1 MWKKILLLVFSV
13 LCINSL
19 SAQKLPGKIE
29 IKGTVLDVYNGP
41 IANAII
47 MIDGQKTNSLT
58 NEKGYYKIRV
68 KPGALK
74 IGVFTFGNGTIENY
88 IDGMTWINFNFNS
101 VANQVADPNFSD
113 REQGVNSG
121 YGLIKKKNLTT
132 DVSKIDGTDDKYS
145 TYSSITEM
153 IMREVSGV
161 QVKGSDL
168 IIQGSQNMY
177 GYVYPLIVV
186 DGVAMNHLPDIPP
199 TTVKSIEVLK
209 GTAGAIYGSR
219 ANGGVIVIR
228 TKLQN

>member
-13 LCINSL
+13 LCINSI

-29 IKGTVLDVYNGP
+29 IRGTVLDVYNGP

-47 MIDGQKTNSLT
+47 MIDGQKTNSST
-58 NEKGYYKIRV
+58 NAIGYYKIRV
-68 KPGALK
+68 KPGASK
-74 IGVFTFGNGTIENY
+74 IGVFTFGNGTIENF
-88 IDGMTWINFNFNS
+88 IDGRTSINFNFNS
-101 VANQVADPNFSD
+101 VANQVADPNYND
-113 REQGVNSG
+113 REQVVNSG

-132 DVSKIDGTDDKYS
+132 DVSKIDGTDKKYS
-145 TYSSITEM
+145 TYSSISEM
-153 IMREVSGV
+153 ITREVSGV
-161 QVKGSDL
+161 QVRGRDL
-168 IIQGSQNMY
+168 IIQGSQDIF
-177 GYVYPLIVV
+177 GYIYPLIVV

-219 ANGGVIVIR
+219 ASGGVIVIR